1 MFYRH
6 LLNNHVL
13 ANVTFALVLAMGIAS
28 YMMLPRQQDPTINF
42 NWIDITTILPGATA
56 RDIEKRVTDPLER
69 ALESVS
75 DVKFVSSTSRE
86 SISSILVRFEDISD
100 AEFAERVADLRREI
114 RSAEDELPDDAEE
127 PDITEI
133 TTANAFPTATVIVTT
148 PGDGE
153 QLRRQAQRTLEDLE
167 RMSGVDQVIAT
178 GLNEPQLHVRF
189 DPAAVESHGIAPG
202 DIVDTVRGYAR
213 DLAAGGVEVGDRG
226 WLVSITG
233 TSPDPADLGSVPV
246 ATLRGEVPL
255 DRLATVARGRSENA
269 ELVRYR
275 GQPAVMLGV
284 TKEAQANT
292 LTLVEAI
299 NEYVDARNA
308 LSESTG
314 AQLVVADDRTEI
326 TREALS
332 IMQTNLLIGL
342 GLVLLVTWLFLG
354 TGISLLT
361 AIGIPFILAG
371 TFWVLWGL
379 DQTLNVTVLLGVVIA
394 LGMLVDDAVVVVE
407 SIYYRMERGAA
418 ALDAAIDGI
427 REVGAPV
434 VTAVATTIAAF
445 LPLMLLPGIL
455 GKFMYV
461 VPLVV
466 TTALTISLIEA
477 FWMLPAH
484 VAAAR
489 IDLDRPSRVQRLRR
503 RILRRIRSLY
513 TGLLARVMR
522 APGRMLVTAVVLV
535 GLAGAAVATE
545 TGIRR
550 DFFASDPIRLF
561 YVNIEMPVG
570 TPLANTLDQ
579 TREVEE
585 RIRAGLREGEV
596 RAIVSYAGR
605 QYTDTSPRRGEHYGQ
620 VLVALQPDNG
630 ELRDVETMIR
640 DLRPRIQ
647 SIPAPESV
655 TFLEISGGPPATKPI
670 SVKVRGDDFDKLRA
684 AVEDLKSLMERNDA
698 IRDISDDDASGQ
710 MTLDVDVDARAAHR
724 AGVAPARVSRTV
736 KLMVDGEIA
745 TAFQDAGEEREIRVF
760 AGRDGALR
768 SIDEVL
774 AIALPTADG
783 GQVPL
788 RELVDVER
796 EPGLAAINH
805 YDFRRTITVE
815 ANLDKRQMDTVEAND
830 WIREE
835 WQDIQSRHPDVSLD
849 FSGLLDDIQDSLDSM
864 GILFL
869 FGLGLMYLILG
880 TQFRSYFQPLMILTT
895 IPMAFTGVTA
905 GLIAT
910 GNPLSLFTMYGII
923 ALAGIAVNAAIVLV
937 SAANERLDRGMSLAH
952 ATLFAARRRVIPILI
967 TSTTTVAGLFSLAAG
982 LGGESLLWGPVATAI
997 VWGLVVSTVL
1007 TLFVIPTLFG
1017 MSMKRSWRVRHS

>member
-1 MFYRH
+1 LFYRR

-13 ANVTFALVLAMGIAS
+13 ANVTFALVLALGIAS
-28 YMMLPRQQDPTINF
+28 YLMLPRQQDPTVNF

-69 ALESVS
+69 ALESIS

-86 SISSILVRFEDISD
+86 GISSILVRFEDISD

-114 RSAEDELPDDAEE
+114 RSAEDEIPDDAEE
-127 PDITEI
+127 PNITEI

-153 QLRRQAQRTLEDLE
+153 QLRRQAQTTLEDLE
-167 RMSGVDQVIAT
+167 RMPGVDQVLAT
-178 GLNEPQLHVRF
+178 GLSDPELHVRF
-189 DPAAVESHGIAPG
+189 DPAAVEAHGLAPG
-202 DIVDTVRGYAR
+202 DLVDTVRGYAR
-213 DLAAGGVEVGDRG
+213 DLAAGGIEVGDQG

-233 TSPDPADLGSVPV
+233 TSGDPADLGSIPV
-246 ATLRGEVPL
+246 ETRNDEVPL
-255 DRLATVARGRSENA
+255 DRVATVGRGRSENT
-269 ELVRYR
+269 ESVRYR

-284 TKEAQANT
+284 NKEGQANT
-292 LTLVEAI
+292 LTLVDRI
-299 NEYVDARNA
+299 NAYVDERNA
-308 LSESTG
+308 LSDNNG
-314 AQLVVADDRTEI
+314 ARLIVADDRTEI

-342 GLVLLVTWLFLG
+342 GLVLVVAWLFLG

-427 REVGAPV
+427 REVGTPV

-455 GKFMYV
+455 GKFMFI

-466 TTALTISLIEA
+466 TTALLISLIEA

-489 IDLDRPSRVQRLRR
+489 IDLNRPSRVQRLRR
-503 RILRRIRSLY
+503 RVLRRIRSLY

-522 APGRMLVTAVVLV
+522 APGRMLVIAVVLV

-570 TPLANTLDQ
+570 TPLANTLEQ

-585 RIRAGLREGEV
+585 RIRSGVREGEV

-620 VLVALQPDNG
+620 VLVALNPDDG
-630 ELRDVETMIR
+630 GLRDVNTMIR
-640 DLRPRIQ
+640 ELRPRVA
-647 SIPAPESV
+647 SLPGPESV
-655 TFLEISGGPPATKPI
+655 TFLEISGGPPTTNPI
-670 SVKVRGDDFDKLRA
+670 SVKVRGDDFDNLRA
-684 AVEDLKSLMERNDA
+684 AVEDLKALMEQNDA
-698 IRDISDDDASGQ
+698 IRDISDDDTSGQ
-710 MTLDVDVDARAAHR
+710 MTLDVDVDARAARR
-724 AGVAPARVSRTV
+724 AGVSAARVSRTV

-760 AGRDGALR
+760 ADRDGGLR

-774 AIALPTADG
+774 EIALPTPDG

-796 EPGLAAINH
+796 TPGLASINH

-815 ANLDKRQMDTVEAND
+815 ANLDNTQMDTIEAND

-835 WQDIQSRHPDVSLD
+835 WEDIRSRHPDVSLD

-864 GILFL
+864 AILFL

-880 TQFRSYFQPLMILTT
+880 TQFRSYFQPLMILVTV
-895 IPMAFTGVTA
+895 PMAFTGVTA

-967 TSTTTVAGLFSLAAG
+967 TSTTTVAGLFSLAVG

-997 VWGLVVSTVL
+997 VWGLVVSTIL
-1007 TLFVIPTLFG
+1007 TLFVVPTLYG
-1017 MSMKRSWRVRHS
+1017 MSMKRSWRVRQS